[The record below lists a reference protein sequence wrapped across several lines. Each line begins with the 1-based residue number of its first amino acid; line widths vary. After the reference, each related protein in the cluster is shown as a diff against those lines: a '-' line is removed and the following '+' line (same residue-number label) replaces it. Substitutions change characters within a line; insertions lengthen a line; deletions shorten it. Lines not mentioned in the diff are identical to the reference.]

1 MPVAS
6 RPSPT
11 RCWHPLGGHIARDS
25 TRANLD
31 YGMGNPGLR
40 DRLTPPAGADA
51 HAQPQCVEPLLSS
64 SERQRRSEHVQ
75 VRGNMVEKHV
85 ASLNAPCQRGKIEP
99 FCRRVRSL
107 VTPSRFAH
115 ILRVAVLAEEI
126 AVANGFEPD
135 EVEATALAGILHDA
149 ARDMRPEELYR
160 LAPADNE
167 VEREQALAV
176 HGRASRALAE
186 SWGVTDERV
195 LDAVAGHVF
204 GVTVG
209 DRIGMAVYVADVSE
223 PGRGVNGDIRDLAM
237 VDLER
242 AYRCAVESKVHYLRS
257 KGLAVHPAT
266 LKVYEQIDH
275 AT

>member
-1 MPVAS
+1 MA
-6 RPSPT
+6 
-11 RCWHPLGGHIARDS
+11 ADS
-25 TRANLD
+25 TRASLT
-31 YGMGNPGLR
+31 YGMEDHGLR
-40 DRLTPPAGADA
+40 DRLTPPTGADA
-51 HAQPQCVEPLLSS
+51 HAQPRCAGPMHCS
-64 SERQRRSEHVQ
+64 SERQRPPVHVQ
-75 VRGNMVEKHV
+75 ARGNMTEQHV
-85 ASLNAPCQRGKIEP
+85 PSSSAPCERAKLEP
-99 FCRRVRSL
+99 YCRRVRSL

-126 AVANGFEPD
+126 AAANGFEPD
-135 EVEATALAGILHDA
+135 EIEATALAGILHDA
-149 ARDMRPEELYR
+149 ARDLGPDDLYR

-167 VEREQALAV
+167 LERGHALAV

-195 LDAVAGHVF
+195 LDAVSGHVF

-209 DRIGMAVYVADVSE
+209 DRVGMAVYVADVSE
-223 PGRGVNGDIRDLAM
+223 PGRGVNGEIRDLAM
-237 VDLER
+237 VDLEG
-242 AYRCAVESKVHYLRS
+242 AYRRAVESKVHYLRS